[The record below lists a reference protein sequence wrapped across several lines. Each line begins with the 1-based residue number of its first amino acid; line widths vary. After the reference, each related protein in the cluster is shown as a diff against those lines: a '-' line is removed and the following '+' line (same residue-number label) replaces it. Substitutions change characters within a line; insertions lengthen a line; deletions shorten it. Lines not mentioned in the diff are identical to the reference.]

1 MAAIVLLASSP
12 LGGCVQSVPASV
24 EPGVLLGVAP
34 GHQASEAMGNGAVAG
49 LVVGAA
55 AGGALGSG
63 AGRVLGAAIGGAL
76 GGTAGAAAEGAAQPT
91 DSVTYTVRL
100 ADGRVLTILQHREDG
115 EALIPPGQAVLV
127 ETSGRAQRVRAAA
140 AG

>member
-1 MAAIVLLASSP
+1 M
-12 LGGCVQSVPASV
+12 QSVPATL
-24 EPGVLLGVAP
+24 EPGVLLGAVP
-34 GHQASEAMGNGAVAG
+34 GHQASEAMGGGAVAG

-76 GGTAGAAAEGAAQPT
+76 GGTAGAVAEGAAQPT
-91 DSVTYTVRL
+91 DGATYTVRL
-100 ADGRVLTILQHREDG
+100 ADGRVLTILQHREEG

-127 ETSGRAQRVRAAA
+127 ETRGRAQRVIAAPA